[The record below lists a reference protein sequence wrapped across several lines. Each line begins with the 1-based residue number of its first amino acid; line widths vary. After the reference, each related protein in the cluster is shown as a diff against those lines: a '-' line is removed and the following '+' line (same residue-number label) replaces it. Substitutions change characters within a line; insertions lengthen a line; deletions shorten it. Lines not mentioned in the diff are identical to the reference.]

1 MLSEHFPRKAGCMLF
16 LGLQLFIQ
24 STTSFATVIYQL
36 REAGLPQVIG
46 TLEVRS
52 PPASGASGWSTSDL
66 VDMVSLIFD
75 DAVFGLGSDNLVAT
89 STSSLSGLTSFNGVT
104 LDAGSFQLE
113 LPTVLPNDPAVDPTI
128 SRTLSMIF
136 DPRTGEDFLGLAS
149 VFVYPDGS
157 QLVGDLFIV
166 GDWAL
171 AVAEPGTFLLL
182 GSMLVGLGLI
192 VMRRQGNWIMY

>member
-24 STTSFATVIYQL
+24 STASFATVIYQL

-52 PPASGASGWSTSDL
+52 PPASGWRTSDL
-66 VDMVSLIFD
+66 IDMVSLIFD

-89 STSSLSGLTSFNGVT
+89 STSSLSSLTSFNGVT
-104 LDAGSFQLE
+104 LDEGSFQLE

-136 DPRTGEDFLGLAS
+136 DPRTAEDFLGMAS

-182 GSMLVGLGLI
+182 SSVLVGLGLI
-192 VMRRQGNWIMY
+192 VVRRRQGNWIMY

>member
-1 MLSEHFPRKAGCMLF
+1 MLF

-89 STSSLSGLTSFNGVT
+89 STSSLSSLTSFNGVT
-104 LDAGSFQLE
+104 LDEGSFQLE

-136 DPRTGEDFLGLAS
+136 DPRTGEDFLGMAS

-157 QLVGDLFIV
+157 QLVGDLFIA

-192 VMRRQGNWIMY
+192 VVRRQGNWIMY